1 MASATINP
9 TRMELNRL
17 KGRLKTATRGHKLLK
32 DKRDELMKQ
41 FLETVREVR
50 ALRAEVEEELMTVHA
65 SFTVAS
71 ALMSSEA
78 LEQAL
83 VYPKQSVELTMT
95 FQNIMSVNVPVYDFQ
110 TQTRSD
116 SDIYPY
122 GFAATSGELDTAVDA
137 LGKVFRKMLKLA
149 EIEKSAQLM
158 AEEIEK
164 TRRRVNALEY
174 VMIPDT
180 QEAIRY
186 INMKLDEND
195 RATTIRLMKV
205 KDMIL
210 KEAIEERQAADAR
223 AVKAFGGSDEAP
235 AEV

>member
-1 MASATINP
+1 
-9 TRMELNRL
+9 
-17 KGRLKTATRGHKLLK
+17 
-32 DKRDELMKQ
+32 
-41 FLETVREVR
+41 
-50 ALRAEVEEELMTVHA
+50 MTVHGA
-65 SFTVAS
+65 FTVAS

-78 LEQAL
+78 MEQAL
-83 VYPKQSVELTMT
+83 LYPKQSVELTMT

-137 LGKVFRKMLKLA
+137 LGKVFRKLLKLA

-174 VMIPDT
+174 VMIPNT

-210 KEAIEERQAADAR
+210 KESLEEKREATAK
-223 AVKAFGGSDEAP
+223 AVKAFSGQGEGP